1 MAHRRWLANQKFE
14 HAAQQIVFQE
24 GIDAV
29 EDAVQRL
36 RRLEK
41 QLALIVPEWSM
52 APVVEAYQAMRDASF
67 LVAVTFA
74 AEIRLRAP
82 IRYAETADV
91 LPRSCPG
98 GTLDRRYNPM
108 EWPHLSGQPAS
119 AASAHR
125 GGLDITL
132 SRESQRDLQNPAGSA
147 AKARARHGWSERE
160 LFALP
165 ERWARI
171 DQCGVA
177 WLIGERRVIGVTAD
191 AIAIETEFGARLRF
205 HRRADAVPLP

>member
-24 GIDAV
+24 GIDAI

-52 APVVEAYQAMRDASF
+52 ALVVEAYQAMRDASF

-82 IRYAETADV
+82 VRYAETADV

-98 GTLDRRYNPM
+98 GTLDRRYNPT
-108 EWPHLSGQPAS
+108 EWPHLSGQPAR

-125 GGLDITL
+125 GGLDIPL
-132 SRESQRDLQNPAGSA
+132 SRESQRDLESPAGSA
-147 AKARARHGWSERE
+147 AKARARHCLEGPGPSVRSLSSPQRHRHRE
-160 LFALP
+160 
-165 ERWARI
+165 ETVV
-171 DQCGVA
+171 VA
-177 WLIGERRVIGVTAD
+177 
-191 AIAIETEFGARLRF
+191 AIAREMAAFLW
-205 HRRADAVPLP
+205 AVGREVAPA

>member
-29 EDAVQRL
+29 EDAVQRM

-74 AEIRLRAP
+74 AEIWLRAP
-82 IRYAETADV
+82 VRYAETADV

-132 SRESQRDLQNPAGSA
+132 SRESQPRPSEPGWKRCQSPCATWLERARIVCA
-147 AKARARHGWSERE
+147 ARALGPHRSVRSCV
-160 LFALP
+160 AD
-165 ERWARI
+165 RRAAR
-171 DQCGVA
+171 DRGDGGRDRDRNGV
-177 WLIGERRVIGVTAD
+177 RR
-191 AIAIETEFGARLRF
+191 RLRF